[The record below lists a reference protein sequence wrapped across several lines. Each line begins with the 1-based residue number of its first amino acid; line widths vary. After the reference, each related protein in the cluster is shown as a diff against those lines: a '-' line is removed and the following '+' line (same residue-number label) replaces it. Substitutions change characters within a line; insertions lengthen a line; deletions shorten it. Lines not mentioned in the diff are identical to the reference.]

1 LTIAGDSATLQLY
14 ANQLAV
20 VNPAQNRFMTPPESS
35 TVLPRFLARLQN
47 AGIDPG
53 DSEELRLNK
62 SLLMLATGLAS
73 VAIMLWVAIYWFLG
87 PQFSTTAP
95 LVFQLLLVGNML
107 LYIKTQNFDIF
118 RVTQLGLFLF
128 LPFVAHWSGGT
139 IISTSGVLL
148 WALLAPVG
156 AILCIGVH
164 QSVGWFIAW
173 VVLTA
178 LSGAADWFLADIVI
192 VKKTDVP
199 VRTTIVFFAL
209 NFIAIST
216 IIYMLLRLSIAEKRK
231 MLVSL
236 EEAHR
241 QVQVE
246 QERSEKL
253 LLNILPGSIADRLK
267 NSDKTIADGFADVT
281 VMFADIVN
289 FTQVAA
295 NMSPSQVFAMLN
307 RIFSAFDELAEQH
320 GLEKIKTIGDA
331 YMVAGGLNEDLSD
344 YSAAVADMAVAMRDL
359 LKRDFAINA
368 SHLEVRIGIGTGPIV
383 AGVLGKKKFIYDL
396 WGDTVNIASRI
407 TSEGVP
413 GMIQCDTVTYH
424 RLAGSFD
431 FHEPQTIYLKGKG
444 NMTVYRLIG
453 RKDAANSDDN
463 F

>member
-1 LTIAGDSATLQLY
+1 
-14 ANQLAV
+14 
-20 VNPAQNRFMTPPESS
+20 MTPPESS
-35 TVLPRFLARLQN
+35 SALPHFYDRLQN
-47 AGIDPG
+47 AGIEPD

-62 SLLMLATGLAS
+62 SLLMLATGMAS
-73 VAIMLWVAIYWFLG
+73 VAIMVWVTLYSILG
-87 PQFSTTAP
+87 PQFSTTMP
-95 LVFQLLLVGNML
+95 LAFQLLLVGNMVF
-107 LYIKTQNFDIF
+107 YIKSRNFDFF
-118 RVTQLGLFLF
+118 RVSQLGLFLF
-128 LPFVAHWSGGT
+128 LPFVAQWSGGT
-139 IISTSGVLL
+139 IISTSGILL

-156 AILCIGVH
+156 AILCIGVR

-178 LSGAADWFLADIVI
+178 LSGVVDFYLADSAVALN
-192 VKKTDVP
+192 TSVP
-199 VRTTIVFFAL
+199 VRTTIVFFVL
-209 NFIAIST
+209 NFISIST

-231 MLVSL
+231 IQESL
-236 EEAHR
+236 EEAHK
-241 QVQVE
+241 QLKIE

-253 LLNILPGSIADRLK
+253 LLNILPGPVAERLK
-267 NSDKTIADGFADVT
+267 NSNQTIADGFADVT

-307 RIFSAFDELAEQH
+307 RIFSAFDELAEEY

-331 YMVAGGLNEDLSD
+331 YMVAGGLNDDLAN
-344 YSAAVADMAVAMRDL
+344 YSAAIGDMAIAMRDML
-359 LKRDFAINA
+359 RRDFSVN
-368 SHLEVRIGIGTGPIV
+368 SSRLEIRIGIGTGPIV

-413 GMIQCDTVTYH
+413 GMIQCDTTTYH
-424 RLAGSFD
+424 RLATSFD

-453 RKDAANSDDN
+453 RKGAADSEEI
-463 F
+463 